1 MKKNLVRADQAH
13 IMISPVIFE
22 KTLQAIEELEGITD
36 KNILP
41 ILGNRIVFEEKSKQK
56 LQKLTIKMFTEAAL
70 NYFVK
75 HKIDPRFF
83 DDSESLT
90 NQVVR
95 LRNQIFSFLKV
106 QEQQHI
112 MPLNGL
118 LVGIKLET
126 EQISKEQA
134 MVKSIFA
141 QVMALSKI
149 FIETL
154 DLSQEEAQKVQQK
167 FDNYYEKITQAV
179 VKQYEK

>member
-1 MKKNLVRADQAH
+1 
-13 IMISPVIFE
+13 
-22 KTLQAIEELEGITD
+22 
-36 KNILP
+36 
-41 ILGNRIVFEEKSKQK
+41 
-56 LQKLTIKMFTEAAL
+56 MFTEAAL

-154 DLSQEEAQKVQQK
+154 DLSEEEAQKVQQK

-179 VKQYEK
+179 VKQYKK